1 MSTHEHLMVTTTTGD
16 GSMERPLEQLS
27 DEEFWEHARKLASI
41 VPVAIFPEEYLECHL
56 RAGHT
61 SFIALAALFEVVPP
75 PYRISLLPDALP
87 WMPGLIAWRGE
98 VIAVVDL
105 DAYLF
110 GAAPAEPPR
119 ATTSEGTLLIADFG
133 GQPVGL
139 LVDAIG
145 SITAIKP
152 DQVQSSMQPGSDI
165 AGPYKGVYAG
175 SFVLDIPVLLAEAVR
190 QIEMAAT
197 YG

>member
-1 MSTHEHLMVTTTTGD
+1 MSTHEHPMVIATTGH
-16 GSMERPLEQLS
+16 SSTERPLEQLS

-41 VPVAIFPEEYLECHL
+41 VPVAVLPEEYLECHL
-56 RAGHT
+56 RAGRT

-75 PYRISLLPDALP
+75 PYRISLLPAAPP

-110 GAAPAEPPR
+110 RTTSPEPPPPP
-119 ATTSEGTLLIADFG
+119 TGEGTLLIGDLS

-139 LVDAIG
+139 LVNAIG
-145 SITAIKP
+145 PITAIEA
-152 DQVQSSMQPGSDI
+152 DQVRAYTHAGSDS
-165 AGPYKGVYAG
+165 AAPYKGMYAD
-175 SFVLDIPVLLAEAVR
+175 SFVLDIPALLAEVVR

>member
-1 MSTHEHLMVTTTTGD
+1 MVISTTDD
-16 GSMERPLEQLS
+16 GSMEKPLEQLS
-27 DEEFWEHARKLASI
+27 DDEFWEHARKLASI
-41 VPVAIFPEEYLECHL
+41 VPVAVFPEEYLECHL
-56 RAGHT
+56 RAGRT

-75 PYRISLLPDALP
+75 PYRISLLPAAP
-87 WMPGLIAWRGE
+87 SWMPGLIAWRGE

-110 GAAPAEPPR
+110 GAVPAEPPL
-119 ATTSEGTLLIADFG
+119 ATIGEGTLLIGDFG

-145 SITAIKP
+145 SITAIEP
-152 DQVQSSMQPGSDI
+152 DQVQSSTQPGSDI
-165 AGPYKGVYAG
+165 VGPYKGIYAG
-175 SFVLDIPVLLAEAVR
+175 SFVLDIPVLLAEVVR
-190 QIEMAAT
+190 QIEMATT